1 MALKMPNI
9 GTAILNPPC
18 YPLCPSCEGAG
29 SYICTPIF
37 PIYYIHSSGSLD
49 DPRLL
54 VSFTIICFKSSLEL
68 GRRGFNNKLK

>member
-1 MALKMPNI
+1 MALKMPKI

-29 SYICTPIF
+29 SYICMPIF

-49 DPRLL
+49 DSQTTRIFHYNLL
-54 VSFTIICFKSSLEL
+54 QILL
-68 GRRGFNNKLK
+68 GTGEEGV